1 MSPAR
6 AHFVLFLLA
15 AVAGEKPDATNFVM
29 LLADDLGWADVSPPP
44 YPEKALWRTET
55 PQLERMA
62 REGLTLLGYRNAS
75 PLCSP
80 SRMALLTGV
89 FPYRFALD
97 GIIRTQ
103 NDGSLPRV
111 PTLPATLLSAGFAT
125 LHVGKWHMG
134 GVSDL
139 DLTNHARGSCS
150 KPGPLEHG
158 FETALVHSEINKRGL
173 NGTQYVTRMPKPG
186 CCPWHCCMYSRHSE
200 EYLRME
206 WRAGKADVRWAKK
219 EQWLSDRQAAEAIDF
234 FVERA
239 RDGRRFYV
247 NLAFSAPHLPIE
259 GVPPFI
265 DAARRFGES
274 GLPASVRSCDPTIC
288 VPFSAEYVS
297 VVQSLDRAVGD
308 VLDALEATQ
317 QAASTLVLFASDN
330 GPEEGFGMARPFRGR
345 KRSIY
350 EGGLASPAFLWGPGV
365 VPRGAST
372 RGFVN
377 SVDVFP
383 TALAALGVAFPT
395 QASEP
400 WPPMSEAD
408 ERDAAA
414 AGEPKYDQAGRDG
427 SGARLFD
434 GVNQWP
440 ALVGDASARA
450 KGDALQRERVAL
462 WHNEFAQNAARRR
475 DLKLR
480 TIPSG
485 RARGPEL
492 YNLSA
497 DPTERVNLIDEP
509 RFAEEVEYLRGA
521 IAAFKKT
528 RQRPFSLTSTGQ
540 TSRCGP
546 TMLSDITPF

>member
-15 AVAGEKPDATNFVM
+15 AVAGDKPDAMNFVM

-44 YPEKALWRTET
+44 YPDKALWRTET

-80 SRMALLTGV
+80 SRMALLSGV
-89 FPYRFALD
+89 FPKRFSLD
-97 GIIRTQ
+97 GIIRTK
-103 NDGSLPRV
+103 NNGNLPRV
-111 PTLPATLLSAGFAT
+111 PTLPATLHTADFAT
-125 LHVGKWHMG
+125 LHIGKWHMG
-134 GVSDL
+134 GVSDR
-139 DLTNHARGSCS
+139 DLSDQARRSCAR
-150 KPGPLEHG
+150 PGPLEHG
-158 FETALVHSEINKRGL
+158 FQTALVHSEINQRRL
-173 NGTQYVTRMPKPG
+173 NNTQYVIRMPKPG
-186 CCPWHCCMYSRHSE
+186 CCPWHCCMYSRYSE
-200 EYLRME
+200 EYLKME
-206 WRAGKADVRWAKK
+206 WKSTDKAEIRWAKK

-234 FVERA
+234 FRA
-239 RDGRRFYV
+239 RERDGRRFYV

-259 GVPPFI
+259 GVPPYV

-274 GLPASVRSCDPTIC
+274 GLSEYVRSCPPTLC
-288 VPFSAEYVS
+288 VPFSADYIS

-308 VLDALEATQ
+308 VLDALVASR

-345 KRSIY
+345 KRSIF
-350 EGGLASPAFLWGPGV
+350 EGGLASPAFLWGPAV

-372 RGFVN
+372 RVFVN

-383 TALAALGVAFPT
+383 TALGALGVPFPA

-400 WPPMSEAD
+400 WPPTAVGPGAS
-408 ERDAAA
+408 
-414 AGEPKYDQAGRDG
+414 KYDQAGRG
-427 SGARLFD
+427 AERARLFD

-440 ALVGDASARA
+440 ALVGDAAARA
-450 KGDALQRERVAL
+450 RGDALQRERVAV
-462 WHNEFAQNAARRR
+462 WHNEFAQSAARRR

-480 TIPSG
+480 VVPRSAKKG
-485 RARGPEL
+485 DEL

-497 DPTERVNLIDEP
+497 DPTERVNLIKEP
-509 RFAEEVEYLRGA
+509 RFAEDVAFLRGA
-521 IAAFKKT
+521 AAAFDKT
-528 RQRPFSLTSTGQ
+528 RTRPFNQAGPAG
-540 TSRCGP
+540 RCGP
-546 TMLSDITPF
+546 SVLADIKPF